1 MDVKFNP
8 VFSLEV
14 DFGDEG
20 KETLCEARFER
31 TDDSMPPKLVVAR
44 DGGMADITRMI
55 AAMVSSQMSAA
66 LKADGNRNGM
76 VSLADY
82 RPEHSEV
89 A

>member
-1 MDVKFNP
+1 MGASFDPIFR
-8 VFSLEV
+8 LTV

-20 KETLCEARFER
+20 KETLCVARFER
-31 TDDSMPPKLVVAR
+31 ADDSMRPKLVVAR
-44 DGGMADITRMI
+44 DGDMTDIVRSV

>member
-1 MDVKFNP
+1 MGVTFDP

-14 DFGDEG
+14 DYGDEG
-20 KETLCEARFER
+20 HETLCRARFEY
-31 TDDSMPPKLVVAR
+31 TDDSMMPKFVVER
-44 DGGMADITRMI
+44 GGDMTDIVRTV

-66 LKADGNRNGM
+66 LKADGNRNGT